1 MQTRHR
7 RGSRTALDNSIP
19 NPRRSNYT
27 RKCHSHRSAPRPAS
41 IYGAWT
47 AKYRPLA
54 ANATQAP
61 PPSLLP
67 AREISDEDPRPAR
80 PDRAQLIS
88 AEPNRAEM
96 PVSGD
101 GRGRRWRVEEALAAR
116 AGMVGGG

>member
-1 MQTRHR
+1 MERGQLNTARWRQT
-7 RGSRTALDNSIP
+7 
-19 NPRRSNYT
+19 PR
-27 RKCHSHRSAPRPAS
+27 K
-41 IYGAWT
+41 
-47 AKYRPLA
+47 
-54 ANATQAP
+54 P

-88 AEPNRAEM
+88 AEPKRAEM